1 MSVLF
6 IFNRA
11 LIENSAKLYC
21 MEMLN
26 TILNHRLW
34 HKHAQ
39 KGALGLAVLCL
50 LGVVGWISWSAH
62 SQLKIKQINYKPQ
75 KIAAQSQTKRP
86 SYRIQDIVAAN
97 LFGNPSPE
105 VVVKKAPKTTLNLKL
120 QGILS
125 ASDQSL
131 ARAIIQSGKKS
142 SELYSVGEKIKN
154 AGASIKEIRDNEVLL
169 DRNGAIE
176 SLPLVK
182 KVASGDRKII
192 SYSDAVAIDTQNVA
206 SVTPASTAVRNNR
219 RSNATRPQSA
229 NGEPRKIR
237 KPNFSGLDKALRKM
251 GEL

>member
-1 MSVLF
+1 
-6 IFNRA
+6 
-11 LIENSAKLYC
+11 
-21 MEMLN
+21 MEILN
-26 TILNHRLW
+26 TIFNHRLW

-39 KGALGLAVLCL
+39 KGALGLSVLCL
-50 LGVVGWISWSAH
+50 LAVIAWVGWTTH
-62 SQLKIKQINYKPQ
+62 TQNEIKQANYQPQ
-75 KIAAQSQTKRP
+75 EIAAPRETSRP
-86 SYRIQDIVAAN
+86 SYRVDDIVAAN
-97 LFGNPSPE
+97 LFGDPSPK

-154 AGASIKEIRDNEVLL
+154 AGASIKEIRDGEVLL

-182 KVASGDRKII
+182 KSASGDQKII
-192 SYSDAVAIDTQNVA
+192 SYTEAVSGNNQNIAALNA
-206 SVTPASTAVRNNR
+206 SSTNTTGGRNSR
-219 RSNATRPQSA
+219 RSNNTRPQSP
-229 NGEPRKIR
+229 NGPARKIR
-237 KPNFSGLDKALRKM
+237 KPNFSGIDKKLRKM

>member
-1 MSVLF
+1 
-6 IFNRA
+6 
-11 LIENSAKLYC
+11 
-21 MEMLN
+21 MEILN
-26 TILNHRLW
+26 TIFNHRLW

-50 LGVVGWISWSAH
+50 LGVIAAISWSTH
-62 SQLKIKQINYKPQ
+62 SQLKVKQANYQPQ
-75 KIAAQSQTKRP
+75 EISAPKANKRP
-86 SYRIQDIVAAN
+86 SYRVEDIVAAN
-97 LFGNPSPE
+97 LFGNPSPK

-131 ARAIIQSGKKS
+131 ARAIIQSGKKK

-154 AGASIKEIRDNEVLL
+154 AGASIKEIRDGEVLL

-182 KVASGDRKII
+182 KLASGNKNII
-192 SYSDAVAIDTQNVA
+192 SYTESVAANNQNVA
-206 SVTPASTAVRNNR
+206 ALTSSSGAVNNR
-219 RSNATRPQSA
+219 RSNNTRARSA
-229 NGEPRKIR
+229 NGQPRKIR
-237 KPNFSGLDKALRKM
+237 KPNFSGLDKALKKM

>member
-1 MSVLF
+1 
-6 IFNRA
+6 
-11 LIENSAKLYC
+11 

-50 LGVVGWISWSAH
+50 LGVIGWISWSAH
-62 SQLKIKQINYKPQ
+62 TQLKIKQANYQPQ
-75 KIAAQSQTKRP
+75 KITAPSQSKRP
-86 SYRIQDIVAAN
+86 TYRVDDIVAAN
-97 LFGNPSPE
+97 LFGNPSP
-105 VVVKKAPKTTLNLKL
+105 VAVVKKAPKTTLNLKL

-176 SLPLVK
+176 SLPLAK
-182 KVASGDRKII
+182 KAASGDRKII
-192 SYSDAVAIDTQNVA
+192 SYTDAVSGTNHNVA
-206 SVTPASTAVRNNR
+206 SVTPTSSATRNSR
-219 RSNATRPQSA
+219 RSNKTRPQSA
-229 NGEPRKIR
+229 NGQPRKIR
-237 KPNFSGLDKALRKM
+237 KPNFSGLDKALKKM